1 MIKTLEIK
9 NVALI
14 GGAVIEFDDGL
25 NVLSGETGS
34 GKSVIIDAVN
44 FVLGAKADKTM
55 IRHGETSCSVTAVF
69 TIDDNKSAQS
79 VLNELGVEYDDEIIV
94 SRKFSV
100 DGKSSIRVNGEQFSS
115 SMLKNLTT
123 YLIDVH
129 GQSEHYSLLKPAE
142 QLKILDKFCGEKLD
156 DLKRECAEIC
166 AKLKNTDEE
175 MKKFGGNERERAIK
189 ADVLKFQIEEIR
201 NADLKENE
209 EEELLVRRKKIQSAE
224 KLAEAF
230 SICSGALSGENGA
243 IDAINQA
250 VRAIGSISGIDEK
263 YAELYERLKSASF
276 EVEDIAETI
285 TDFAEDTEFNEG
297 EADETEN
304 RLEVYKTL
312 KRKYG
317 ADFGEIN
324 AFYEKSV
331 EEYDKLVNF
340 DAEYAKQAEIKQKL
354 LNELNRKNSQISA
367 IRREFSV
374 KFCQNVT
381 EQLHLLGMKR
391 AVFKISFSDVAAVT
405 DAPYTPNGN
414 DEVTFEFSAN
424 LGEPVKPLSKIISGG
439 EMSRFMLALKTIISG
454 YQDISTYIFDEI
466 DVGISG
472 ATAETV
478 AKKFA
483 DISRNVQIIAIS
495 HLPQVCAMSDCA
507 LKISKSETDGKTF
520 TVVKKLNRDEKI
532 AEITRIMSGEKI
544 SEIAVKHA
552 QETVNSCDEYKLKI
566 GKTRI

>member
-69 TIDDNKSAQS
+69 TVDDNKSARS

-142 QLKILDKFCGEKLD
+142 QLKILDKFCGEKLN

-175 MKKFGGNERERAIK
+175 MKNFGGNERERAIK

-263 YAELYERLKSASF
+263 YAELYERLKSASC

-439 EMSRFMLALKTIISG
+439 EMSRFMLALKTIISE
-454 YQDISTYIFDEI
+454 YQDI
-466 DVGISG
+466 
-472 ATAETV
+472 
-478 AKKFA
+478 
-483 DISRNVQIIAIS
+483 
-495 HLPQVCAMSDCA
+495 
-507 LKISKSETDGKTF
+507 
-520 TVVKKLNRDEKI
+520 
-532 AEITRIMSGEKI
+532 
-544 SEIAVKHA
+544 
-552 QETVNSCDEYKLKI
+552 
-566 GKTRI
+566 

>member
-14 GGAVIEFDDGL
+14 GEANIEFDVGL

-34 GKSVIIDAVN
+34 GKSVILDAVN

-55 IRHGETSCSVTAVF
+55 IRHGENSCSVTAVF
-69 TIDDNKSAQS
+69 TVGDNKSAQS
-79 VLNELGVEYDDEIIV
+79 VLNDLGVEYDDEIIV
-94 SRKFSV
+94 NRKFSV
-100 DGKSSIRVNGEQFSS
+100 DGKSVIRVNGEQFSS
-115 SMLKNLTT
+115 SMLKNLTG

-142 QLKILDKFCGEKLD
+142 QLKILDKFCSEELVG
-156 DLKRECAEIC
+156 LKRECSEVC
-166 AKLKNTDEE
+166 SKLKIVDEE
-175 MKKFGGNERERAIK
+175 IKKFGGDERERAIR

-201 NADLKENE
+201 NADLKEHE

-230 SICSGALSGENGA
+230 STSSGVLSGENGA
-243 IDAINQA
+243 IDAVNTA
-250 VRAIGSISGIDEK
+250 VRAIGLISGIDDK
-263 YAELYERLKSASF
+263 YAEIYERLKSVRL
-276 EVEDIAETI
+276 EIEDIAETI
-285 TDFAEDTEFNEG
+285 TDLAEDTEFDEG
-297 EADETEN
+297 EADEIEN

-324 AFYEKSV
+324 AFYDNAAK
-331 EEYDKLVNF
+331 EYDKLVNF
-340 DAEYAKQAEIKQKL
+340 DAEYAKQTEIKRTL
-354 LNELNRKNSQISA
+354 LNELNHKNSQISA
-367 IRREFSV
+367 IRREFST
-374 KFCQNVT
+374 KFCENVT
-381 EQLHLLGMKR
+381 RQLHLLGMQR
-391 AVFKISFSDVAAVT
+391 AVFDVSFADNALIT

-414 DEVTFEFSAN
+414 DEIAFEFSAN

-483 DISRNVQIIAIS
+483 DISRKVQIIAIS

-507 LKISKSETDGKTF
+507 LKISKSEVDGKTF
-520 TVVKKLNRDEKI
+520 TVVKKLNREEKI
-532 AEITRIMSGEKI
+532 DEITRIMSGEKI
-544 SEIAVKHA
+544 SETAIKHA
-552 QETVNSCDEYKLKI
+552 TETVNACDEYKLKI
-566 GKTRI
+566 R